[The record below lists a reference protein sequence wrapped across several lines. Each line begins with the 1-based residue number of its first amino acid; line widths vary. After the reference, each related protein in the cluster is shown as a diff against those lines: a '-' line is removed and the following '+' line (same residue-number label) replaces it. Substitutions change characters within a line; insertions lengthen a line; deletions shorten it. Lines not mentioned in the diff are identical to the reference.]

1 MGGRA
6 RQALMGKRLQIQI
19 YLLDDDVAKKKSKET
34 KRPCIT
40 CLERDQS
47 VGTGGLGTKAER
59 AKGAN

>member
-1 MGGRA
+1 
-6 RQALMGKRLQIQI
+6 MGKRLQIQI